1 MKRSDSLEVQK
12 YDSSDDDE
20 MEDSESSARL
30 TILSGTT
37 PVLRVPLNW
46 SVHPD
51 MGRQLSN
58 DGEET
63 FRMGS
68 IRCEISRMPFG
79 KNAWR
84 KINIWLVSL
93 TYSFSYL
100 FFSFLSYPIH
110 LFWHFLSLF
119 IFINPSPYLGLLCYF
134 WSRKFELWPLR
145 PTLRRCVTS

>member
-1 MKRSDSLEVQK
+1 MNSFAQNEHSTAMKRSDSLEVQK
-12 YDSSDDDE
+12 HDSSDDDE

-79 KNAWR
+79 KNA
-84 KINIWLVSL
+84 
-93 TYSFSYL
+93 
-100 FFSFLSYPIH
+100 
-110 LFWHFLSLF
+110 
-119 IFINPSPYLGLLCYF
+119 
-134 WSRKFELWPLR
+134 
-145 PTLRRCVTS
+145 